1 MQHVVDIQAELD
13 SFLTELIWP
22 GPPGDELWVVASFL
36 DFFEWFENIIM
47 VIF

>member
-22 GPPGDELWVVASFL
+22 GPLGMNYEWEQVFQIFL
-36 DFFEWFENIIM
+36 KI
-47 VIF
+47 